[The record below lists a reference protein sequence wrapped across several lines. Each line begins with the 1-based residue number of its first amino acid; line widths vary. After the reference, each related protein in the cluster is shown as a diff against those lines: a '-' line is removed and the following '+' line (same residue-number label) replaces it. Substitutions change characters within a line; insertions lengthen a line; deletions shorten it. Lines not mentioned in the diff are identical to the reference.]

1 MSLPAQS
8 DLYNCFALLH
18 FKQSRVFLGTIAT
31 LSTIMCVPV
40 RLMNVSVSD
49 GGIQSH
55 DRVLQL
61 LRQICGG
68 TLAASTGLSMV
79 TFVPGDLL
87 PGNFSAEAGRLGY
100 VI

>member
-1 MSLPAQS
+1 MRLKVLPKNTTQCPQPG
-8 DLYNCFALLH
+8 L
-18 FKQSRVFLGTIAT
+18 
-31 LSTIMCVPV
+31 VPV

-55 DRVLQL
+55 DMRVLQL

-100 VI
+100 MI

>member
-8 DLYNCFALLH
+8 DLYNNCFALLH

-31 LSTIMCVPV
+31 LSTIMGVSV

-49 GGIQSH
+49 GVIQSH

-79 TFVPGDLL
+79 TFCTWR
-87 PGNFSAEAGRLGY
+87 FASW
-100 VI
+100 

>member
-1 MSLPAQS
+1 M
-8 DLYNCFALLH
+8 
-18 FKQSRVFLGTIAT
+18 G
-31 LSTIMCVPV
+31 MPV

-55 DRVLQL
+55 DMRVLQL

-100 VI
+100 VIFHFNHQLADISVRNIVLALCYHNHIYYTSRV